1 MGSDQEVEGGDE
13 MKKLLEELKTIDPA
27 CYAEIERGLE
37 QVDIEYEE
45 DIIQGALQRAIVTKG
60 WHWLLENSDPS
71 VRTDVGGF
79 VFDICD
85 KNYDVLAGYIQ
96 GDSPAKAILTAY
108 LAARKAQP

>member
-1 MGSDQEVEGGDE
+1 
-13 MKKLLEELKTIDPA
+13 
-27 CYAEIERGLE
+27 AEIERGLE

-71 VRTDVGGF
+71 ICACINGVVC
-79 VFDICD
+79 DICD

-96 GDSPAKAILTAY
+96 GDTPAKAILAAY
-108 LAARKAQP
+108 LAARKVRP